1 MKYVNLRALPGFPP
15 AYLKFVEGDS
25 APGPITADYPE
36 KETLLSRCKAASRQT
51 LLCAA
56 VCQAIREEVPALVSS
71 DQWSENLGKLES
83 RAAVVVGASA
93 AAGDFTASLAPL
105 LKCLTAIKLAT
116 EISREGVA
124 AVPILWL
131 RDEKGLKTD
140 PAEMNRSSAE
150 GGMRSAGRQ
159 GYGSGTILTNNFR
172 ERSELSSKI
181 DLYNK
186 QVIQVLTR
194 LVGEFGIVPVGEA
207 AVGRRLSATREFG
220 ELRRQAAAL
229 LEQAPDG
236 ASQSQAEASG
246 SGDRGLENEGV
257 AAALAVRLCLRDAA
271 EVVGPEDLARMAST
285 GRLFA
290 AAGRVKPLLWP
301 RVSAT
306 IVDQRSTRIMAKYG
320 LELPDVLQGSAALL
334 GRFPVEQGAARVL
347 ELLEGLA
354 GMIESRIS
362 DLSAR
367 AAEDARTVGK
377 VRTSGSRMLY
387 QVRKLAERLR
397 LSAGIRREIAGRQI
411 ERVCSHIGPGD
422 DLQERGFSAAEFIS
436 AYPEPALARLYSEID
451 VWELKH
457 QLIELD

>member
-1 MKYVNLRALPGFPP
+1 MKYINLRALPGFPP

-25 APGPITADYPE
+25 APGSMTAEYPE
-36 KETLLSRCKAASRQT
+36 KETLLSRSIAASRQT

-56 VCQAIREEVPALVSS
+56 ACQAIREEVPALVSG
-71 DQWSENLGKLES
+71 DPLSENLGKLES

-105 LKCLTAIKLAT
+105 LKCLTAIMLAA

-124 AVPILWL
+124 AVPVLWL
-131 RDEKGLKTD
+131 RDEKGLQTG
-140 PAEMNRSSAE
+140 PAEMNRSSTE
-150 GGMRSAGRQ
+150 GGMASPGRQ
-159 GYGSGTILTNNFR
+159 SDGSGAILTNNFR
-172 ERSELSSKI
+172 EGSEPPSKI
-181 DLYNK
+181 DLYDK

-194 LVGEFGIVPVGEA
+194 LAGEFGIVPVCEA
-207 AVGRRLSATREFG
+207 AVGKRLSATWEFG
-220 ELRRQAAAL
+220 EPRRQAAAL
-229 LEQAPDG
+229 LEQVPDG
-236 ASQSQAEASG
+236 PSESQAEASG
-246 SGDRGLENEGV
+246 SDDPGLESEGV

-271 EVVGPEDLARMAST
+271 EVVGPDDLARMASVS
-285 GRLFA
+285 RLFA

-306 IVDQRSTRIMAKYG
+306 IVDPRSARIMNKYG

-334 GRFPVEQGAARVL
+334 GRFPVEQDAERVL

-354 GMIESRIS
+354 GMIESR
-362 DLSAR
+362 
-367 AAEDARTVGK
+367 
-377 VRTSGSRMLY
+377 MLA
-387 QVRKLAERLR
+387 KRLR
-397 LSAGIRREIAGRQI
+397 LSAGVRREIAGRQI
-411 ERVCSHIGPGD
+411 ERVCSHIGPGG

-436 AYPEPALARLYSEID
+436 AYSGPALARLYSEID